1 MRQKISLTREAYD
14 KENPCILQVCS
25 YLPSTTTILL
35 IFIFFL
41 FILIYFI
48 LKDEAGD
55 TPLYD
60 AIASEK
66 HNMVDMLLN
75 NPRLS
80 MTVTNKRGFNYL
92 QFAVLK
98 GNTRYVIKIRRSKY
112 PLQKLY
118 FIGYRNAEK
127 KRIKSRKAARM
138 LSSSDILILKK

>member
-1 MRQKISLTREAYD
+1 MIRRTLAFFKCVAIYPLL
-14 KENPCILQVCS
+14 LQF
-25 YLPSTTTILL
+25 YLFL
-35 IFIFFL
+35 FYL

>member
-1 MRQKISLTREAYD
+1 MIRRTLAFFKCVAIYPLL
-14 KENPCILQVCS
+14 LQF
-25 YLPSTTTILL
+25 YLFL
-35 IFIFFL
+35 FFL

-98 GNTRYVIKIRRSKY
+98 GNTRYVIKSRRSKY

-127 KRIKSRKAARM
+127 KRIKSRRAARM
-138 LSSSDILILKK
+138 LSSLDILILKKQYNKHE

>member
-1 MRQKISLTREAYD
+1 MIRRTLAFFKGVAL
-14 KENPCILQVCS
+14 LQF
-25 YLPSTTTILL
+25 YLFL
-35 IFIFFL
+35 FF

-66 HNMVDMLLN
+66 HNMVDMLMN

-92 QFAVLK
+92 QYAVLK
-98 GNTRYVIKIRRSKY
+98 GNTRYVIKI
-112 PLQKLY
+112 
-118 FIGYRNAEK
+118 
-127 KRIKSRKAARM
+127 
-138 LSSSDILILKK
+138 